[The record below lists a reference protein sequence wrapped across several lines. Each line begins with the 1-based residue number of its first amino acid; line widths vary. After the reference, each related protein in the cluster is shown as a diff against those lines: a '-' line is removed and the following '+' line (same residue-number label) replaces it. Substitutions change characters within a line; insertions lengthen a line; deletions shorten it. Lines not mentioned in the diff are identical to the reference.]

1 MSRRDGGDSDD
12 EDAEV
17 LATEFLR
24 FLLPR
29 APLSSVIDIA
39 AEYFFE

>member
-12 EDAEV
+12 EDVEV

-24 FLLPR
+24 FLFPR
-29 APLSSVIDIA
+29 STLSSVIDIA
-39 AEYFFE
+39 AE